1 LGVLVGIGLWFIGV
15 PNPVLSGILTML
27 LCFVPYIGPVI
38 AAAFSA
44 VLAIAVD
51 PGWSMLF
58 SVVGLF
64 VVAEGEHRRRVLDI
78 DPHRRPRS
86 GTRLQP
92 RAPISSPPRYG
103 KRWNRSSMPQ
113 KRLPAPISRLK
124 FERPPSHL

>member
-44 VLAIAVD
+44 VRAIAVD

-78 DPHRRPRS
+78 DPAGGRGAERACSHARRSRRHLVTAS
-86 GTRLQP
+86 GGTDRQC
-92 RAPISSPPRYG
+92 R
-103 KRWNRSSMPQ
+103 K